1 MPDFKV
7 FSSTAHPKLAKE
19 VASELGAELSP
30 ITITKFSC
38 GEIYVNINES
48 VRGKDVYIIHTSTED
63 VNNDYMELFLIIDA
77 MKRSVANSIHIIFPH
92 FGYARQ
98 DRRTKT
104 REAMSCKVIA
114 NLLERVGAEHLITF
128 NLHSD
133 QIQSFFDISVDNIS
147 TRSFFASYFKNL
159 KGLDLDKAVVVSTDA
174 GGAKAAH
181 KFASKLGVPF
191 AIMHKHRAKH
201 NKSEVVGLIGDVKGK
216 IPIIYDDMIDTAG
229 SVCNAKEELIRQG
242 ALKNKVYLAATHP
255 IFSGEAIERL
265 SSAGFKEVVV
275 ANTIPLSPAKKFK
288 GLKILSIA
296 PLISRIIMHI
306 QTKQSVSMLFTDINK
321 VK

>member
-7 FSSTAHPKLAKE
+7 FSSTTHPELAKE
-19 VASELGAELSP
+19 VASELGVELSP
-30 ITITKFSC
+30 ITINKFSC
-38 GEIYVNINES
+38 GETYVNVDDT
-48 VRGKDVYIIHTSTED
+48 VRGKDVYIIHTATEN
-63 VNNDYMELFLIIDA
+63 VNDNYMELFLILDA
-77 MKRSVANSIHIIFPH
+77 MKRSVANSVHVITPH

-133 QIQSFFDISVDNIS
+133 QIQGFFDIIVDNIS
-147 TRSFFASYFKNL
+147 TRSFFTKYFKT
-159 KGLDLDKAVVVSTDA
+159 KKDLDLSKAVIVSTDA

-201 NKSEVVGLIGDVKGK
+201 NQSEVVGLIGDVKDK
-216 IPIIYDDMIDTAG
+216 IAIIYDDMIDTAG
-229 SVCNAKEELIRQG
+229 SVCNAKEELIKQG
-242 ALKNKVYLAATHP
+242 AIADQVYLAATHP
-255 IFSGEAIERL
+255 IFSGPAIERL
-265 SSAGFKEVVV
+265 SEAGFKEVVV
-275 ANTIPLSPAKKFK
+275 ANTIPLPKEKQFK

-296 PLISRIIMHI
+296 PLIARIIMHI
-306 QTKQSVSMLFTDINK
+306 QTKQSVSVLFTDINK
-321 VK
+321 K